1 MRKLI
6 FASLLILIW
15 ACNPESKQN
24 EASNESPDEAS
35 GMAESNDQTQQEIM
49 DAHHMTGEA
58 HGEKMVSLLNVD
70 KRFLEQLNGLYEA
83 TVPLKEA
90 FIESD
95 LAKVNTEADRVI
107 KALGKVNAELL
118 GREAHEIWMENLMD
132 IAHLAS
138 KMKSGTSLEEA
149 RQNFALYNKAL
160 YRSFKFL
167 GHEGKPIYYQYC
179 PMAFDNKGA
188 YWLSSTEEI
197 RNPYFGDKM
206 LTCGST
212 KDVIN

>member
-1 MRKLI
+1 MKNL
-6 FASLLILIW
+6 FLAVLLILVW
-15 ACNPESKQN
+15 ACNPQNKQN
-24 EASNESPDEAS
+24 EAQDQAS
-35 GMAESNDQTQQEIM
+35 GLSEGDDQIQEEMM

-70 KRFLEQLNGLYEA
+70 KRFLDQLNGLYDA
-83 TVPLKEA
+83 TIPLKEA
-90 FIESD
+90 FIDSD
-95 LAKVNTEADRVI
+95 LAKVNAEADHVI
-107 KALGKVNAELL
+107 KELGNVNAELL

-138 KMKSGTSLEEA
+138 KMKSGTSLEE
-149 RQNFALYNKAL
+149 QKKNFALFNKAL

-167 GHEGKPIYYQYC
+167 GHEGDPIYYQYC

-188 YWLSSTEEI
+188 YWLSNTEEI

-206 LTCGST
+206 PNCGST
-212 KDVIN
+212 VDVIN

>member
-6 FASLLILIW
+6 YAMLVILIW
-15 ACNPESKQN
+15 ACNPENKKNESQN
-24 EASNESPDEAS
+24 EVPDPASKMTDDQVQDEMMGA
-35 GMAESNDQTQQEIM
+35 D
-49 DAHHMTGEA
+49 HMNGEA
-58 HGEKMVSLLNVD
+58 HGEKMVTLLNVD
-70 KRFLEQLNGLYEA
+70 KGFLEQLNGVYEA
-83 TVPLKEA
+83 TIPLKEA

-95 LAKVNTEADRVI
+95 LAKVNVEADHVI
-107 KALGKVNAELL
+107 KALGNVNAELL
-118 GREAHEIWMENLMD
+118 GTEAHQIWMENLMD

-138 KMKSGTSLEEA
+138 KMKSNTSLEDA

-188 YWLSSTEEI
+188 YWLSDTKEI
-197 RNPYFGDKM
+197 RNPYLGDKM
-206 LTCGST
+206 MTCGST
-212 KDVIN
+212 KEVID